1 MSNMKDVYTGAFGK
15 VNTPKEQFQI
25 MNENY
30 GRMCLEFAGICRRY
44 RLMLDEKFKEIVRLR
59 DEVINHQNTIS
70 AQNRQIRTL
79 QKENAKLKKAL
90 QQNKKGKR

>member
-1 MSNMKDVYTGAFGK
+1 MSDMKDVYTGAFGK
-15 VNTPKEQFQI
+15 VNTPKERFEI

-30 GRMCLEFAGICRRY
+30 GKICLEFAGICRRY

-59 DEVINHQNTIS
+59 EEVINHQNTIS

-90 QQNKKGKR
+90 QNKKSKK

>member
-1 MSNMKDVYTGAFGK
+1 MKDVYTGAFGK
-15 VNTPKEQFQI
+15 VNTPKERFEI

-30 GRMCLEFAGICRRY
+30 GKICLEFAGICRRY

-59 DEVINHQNTIS
+59 EEVINHQNTIS
-70 AQNRQIRTL
+70 AQNRQIKTL

-90 QQNKKGKR
+90 QNKKGKK

>member
-1 MSNMKDVYTGAFGK
+1 MGDMKDVYTGAFGK
-15 VNTPKEQFQI
+15 VNTPKEQYQI

-30 GRMCLEFAGICRRY
+30 GKICLEFAGICRRY

-59 DEVINHQNTIS
+59 EEIINHQNTIS
-70 AQNRQIRTL
+70 AQNRQIKNL

-90 QQNKKGKR
+90 QSKKGKR

>member
-1 MSNMKDVYTGAFGK
+1 MCDMKDVYTGAFGK
-15 VNTPKEQFQI
+15 VNTPKERFEI

-30 GRMCLEFAGICRRY
+30 GKICLEFAGICRRY

-59 DEVINHQNTIS
+59 EEVINHQNTIS

-90 QQNKKGKR
+90 QNKKSKK

>member
-1 MSNMKDVYTGAFGK
+1 MSDMKDVYTGAFGK
-15 VNTPKEQFQI
+15 VNTPKERFEI

-30 GRMCLEFAGICRRY
+30 GKICLEFAGICRRY

-59 DEVINHQNTIS
+59 EEVINHQNTIS
-70 AQNRQIRTL
+70 AQNRQIKTL

-90 QQNKKGKR
+90 QNKKGKK